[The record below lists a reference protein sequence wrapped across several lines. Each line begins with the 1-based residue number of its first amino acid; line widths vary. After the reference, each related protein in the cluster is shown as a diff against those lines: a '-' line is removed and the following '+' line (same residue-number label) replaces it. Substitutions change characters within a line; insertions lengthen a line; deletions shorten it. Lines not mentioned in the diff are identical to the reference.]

1 MPTIAQSIQPQ
12 PQPPAN
18 HNAAPAAGGRASAFF
33 GIGQIQTPPLPS
45 YRQSFSSLAT
55 PPRRRGSYMDDG
67 SQRVSKTHVRSVC
80 CCGDGFAAHTHT
92 PFPPFTKQKL
102 RASFSMGGGR
112 DALMAATARALPVTL
127 TYAPYGFCLV
137 SRFPFVNALRAPLA
151 ALFEQVRQ
159 HDVAFSPAQNQREI
173 NQRTNRQQ

>member
-1 MPTIAQSIQPQ
+1 
-12 PQPPAN
+12 
-18 HNAAPAAGGRASAFF
+18 
-33 GIGQIQTPPLPS
+33 
-45 YRQSFSSLAT
+45 
-55 PPRRRGSYMDDG
+55 
-67 SQRVSKTHVRSVC
+67 
-80 CCGDGFAAHTHT
+80 
-92 PFPPFTKQKL
+92 
-102 RASFSMGGGR
+102 MGGGR